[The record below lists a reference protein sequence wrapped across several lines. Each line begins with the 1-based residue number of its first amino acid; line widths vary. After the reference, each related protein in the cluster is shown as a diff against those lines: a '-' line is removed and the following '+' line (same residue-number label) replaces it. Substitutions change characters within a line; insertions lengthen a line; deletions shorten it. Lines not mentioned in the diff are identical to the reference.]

1 MKIDILKHIITVI
14 LLCTYSA
21 LYAPPVVV
29 PNLNTPVFNATSM
42 DQTFNVANGMQTV
55 GNWDVFVFQGV
66 SILQT
71 QWEAQVQAQ
80 ITMMVNSITTSDH
93 YASVQEYQTYVYN
106 SLQSK
111 ASEQLIVW
119 QTAVEAEILQER
131 SQYLSQK
138 YGANSNAVQNSTSQ
152 FQSQWDSFVSGNG
165 LNLNMNGSL
174 SQTVLNSG
182 QQTLEGLEGQWWND
196 FQNNLQSGLQ
206 TYQQALAG
214 LTEKYQNLI
223 NQINQTELQYQAH
236 LAQIQQSQAGTKDQ
250 ILSSLEGYQSYLN
263 SNGLFWNTMSVVY
276 DNSTGSYAQGSCPGG
291 HVCVTYQYDTVTSQF
306 YTAGNC
312 PVGHVCANVLY
323 DNNTSS
329 YVQAGCPGGHI
340 CDGSQRESLIIRTG
354 LNADGRAFQNVI
366 NNVVNAMQ
374 DGFIMPAIFD
384 YSSGTMLS
392 YNSNCLNTGTSCIKG
407 LYDITSNSFVA
418 GTTCAAGHTCY
429 SAVVDNT
436 NPAAMTGS
444 YFANSC
450 TVGDSRCVT
459 CQAGHTC
466 QVQEMEASF
475 LYASSLMS
483 NFLHNE
489 LLATQGALQS
499 AINYQNGGGASHTY
513 TYGQGTGPYDNQAL
527 NYHTAYGGMSFNHFS
542 GSASLTT
549 AEVSINEL
557 FNGGFT
563 EGAGGLGKKIIQLI
577 TGQISQTE
585 LANWI
590 MNAYESSMIG
600 DGSYLAGLFG
610 PNGLGPG
617 MTITGINQADLRA
630 FMNEDNDPHPNGGPN
645 QYCPDPLGCHSG
657 DIFHPDPGIYGVND
671 TFSQRGYD
679 FNRYIAREMGVWA
692 GIPFLADIEHY
703 QDYAWIELSFTVT
716 NNNAYANV
724 TTYQDLV
731 LQLQSFE
738 HDWMTNVMPSVTNW
752 TAQVASYNAQYAN
765 WQTQMQT
772 ALTDAQNAYNAGVQ
786 DLQDHESSWL
796 AQMGQLQQQAQNAF
810 DAASNALKNGQGQS
824 NYGQLTG
831 QVLAGLNKGQL
842 DSGIKP
848 LEIRKFNSYGGDI
861 LENLDRDANRGVPN
875 FNLLSTFGSSMSRA
889 ITGVSNLTLLSS
901 TNNALM
907 DNILG
912 YMQNVAESMRNERQF
927 SQNGQQALI
936 DAHHLRTKT
945 ITTKDKYSG
954 EDISTTY
961 VLDENG
967 NIRMFTDED
976 GETKQ
981 MTVGDW
987 ITSKDVCGENLTN
1000 AGCNKYTENTYENV
1014 VIDSKGNITA
1024 HRNIYNGNSS
1034 QCGADATQSGSYCY
1048 DESDRIVTIAPPD
1061 PKALLLGR
1069 GASRLG
1075 DIFNSK
1081 ENGIGDLVN
1090 GSFGNLN
1097 TYFSSNK
1104 YTAGLFNEV
1113 KNAQMENDHNAS
1125 IAANDVNNKVKIA
1138 NLIANYAES
1147 VLYGGMKTGQWVANQ
1162 SRQAIQDVVATAL
1175 SNAFDLPPDAAALL
1189 SGGLVAHLEA
1199 DRAKHHLESRH
1210 LGLGKHLDSIE
1221 GRAYGIV
1228 SGGVYDI
1235 GMRTAHTNDLA
1246 ALNRWKE
1253 FKNSMVGF
1261 AVQKYGESQHWS
1273 PEFTG
1278 FASQYVADYF
1288 QMKQAK
1294 EELGRRSGAFSMN
1307 SILGEIKVGLANVEG
1322 AIGEGI
1328 GALING
1334 TAHITGDLGLTSE
1347 GYEREINQNVRTAI
1361 NDIKLKNLKDDI
1373 RTWSGDQVGL
1383 ASASVKEYGK
1393 QNHWDQAKIDLWS
1406 RQASD
1411 FVVRHQ
1417 AEREI
1422 QKRDNLLL
1430 GGSFITGSPGSV
1442 LLLDRKLFS
1451 GGLTSLITKGF
1462 RGVATTLA
1470 DVGNM
1475 LGEGVVSSAFRDSVY
1490 DQTRDWRNTITQED
1504 VKGRTGQ
1511 GIINKS
1517 YIETEMRNQLFDV
1530 IGETFIPGDKEAA
1543 HNLGLL
1549 LKHHIDE
1556 KEQKK
1561 QAKEQRLRD
1570 AQTIVQVAAA
1580 AAAIYFTAGAASG
1593 AANSWLSTLAIQTG
1607 TTTTASVGGVS
1618 TVVATGLTNGQILAL
1633 AASTAVSMGVEG
1645 SINGTNGALAALVNG
1660 VISAATMGVRTPLT
1674 GYVSYTK
1681 HQNANL
1687 LTGQH
1692 EVKGGWGGGF
1702 SVNISGA
1709 KASAL
1714 GEAMQTVV
1722 SAMKMSNLNF
1732 GLSYN
1737 QDAGLGMNVNT
1748 NFTSGL
1754 GLGLDYNFKSG
1765 DYTANAS
1772 YDKNHIG
1779 GQSWA
1784 NASFNVS
1791 ASKTGHAS
1799 ASVSYNS
1806 DGNTHIPQRLRG
1818 GGGTLDFSNDGKIGL
1833 SVQGM
1838 KGATIG
1844 TLTYDTNTHGFEPVS
1859 FNSNFQNEFNQ
1870 GQAAENSSKNH
1881 ERNQIEILMKEISL
1895 GSKMDKPLFTE
1906 REIDSAL
1913 PRDGKGGIDMENAN
1927 PEKLLEKWNAHKE
1940 KMSQT
1945 PEGLQKWKEEV
1956 TRAGERSG
1964 IEVRFNEGKS
1974 ATSTFGK
1981 FVTGLVGDIAQSFGF
1996 ANDGSKMVD
2005 KAGVFHL
2012 DTCFVAGTS
2021 VHTKEGLKAIES
2033 LQVGDIVQSWNEKTG
2048 QLENKRVT
2056 ELFVH
2061 EVPQLF
2067 YLELDGEEVFQTTW
2081 NHPFRRRNK
2090 TSQEGIPSFTQSGIA
2105 RNFKTHGHILQP
2117 SGRVV
2122 SLAGSSSASLSDD
2135 SEWVKVED
2143 LKLRDQVLTSDGSW
2157 ARVTG
2162 IFHYDVDPTKVYNFE
2177 VEDNHTYIVGEN
2189 VPAIVHNYTEQVQ
2202 RILDGVGILSEDES
2216 KMFGGVVDVTTGK
2229 KTRAA
2234 NADDKIRALGK
2245 VNEFDHAGSK
2255 WKNVGTDEK
2264 GVVHFQSESNKYGL
2278 KEDLYFR
2285 NNKGQVEI
2293 EQVQHLNGKEYPTK
2307 HTNLDV
2313 LKQVV
2318 VGVNFKTTGE
2328 YLNHLTNVLGERGGS
2343 GTKYDVNGTPKV
2355 SLVKDVNGQAILHET
2370 KNGTHTVE
2378 IERNGYKGKMI
2389 VEEVGRT
2396 QREARS
2402 DYSGERGLIKKYDLS
2417 KPNEYRAWDAENDTA
2432 TQHVPGGD
2440 HLRDTAVC
2448 QSTVIAEDRHNNG
2461 RTVGEVA
2468 KAMGDYAVA
2477 LGKRPSQLG
2486 VPQIS
2491 DALKKD
2497 GLKIRDDHRIIMEK
2511 EGKYKETRE
2520 QFNDRFFEFTKRQLD
2535 QGMAVNVGGLYA
2547 ASLGHVTR
2555 ITGYVEGPHGERG
2568 FMINDSYGDA
2578 NKGYARS
2585 GANGSLD
2592 GRAVFYPIDKIKIAE
2607 FNYGYSITEDTGGNS
2622 PSSGSSNP
2630 RRRSSSSGGFWNKFS
2645 NIFKFDFFKR
2655 D

>member
-1 MKIDILKHIITVI
+1 MKISILKNIIIVI
-14 LLCTYSA
+14 LLCAYSA

-55 GNWDVFVFQGV
+55 GNWDAFVFQGV

-80 ITMMVNSITTSDH
+80 ITMMVNSVTTSDH
-93 YASVQEYQTYVYN
+93 YASVQEYQTFVYN

-138 YGANSNAVQNSTSQ
+138 YGANSSAVQNSTSQ

-165 LNLNMNGSL
+165 LNLNTNGSL
-174 SQTVLNSG
+174 SQAVLNNG

-236 LAQIQQSQAGTKDQ
+236 LAQIQQSQAGIKDQ

-291 HVCVTYQYDTVTSQF
+291 HVCVTYQYDSVTSQF

-312 PVGHVCANVLY
+312 PVGHVCANILY
-323 DNNTSS
+323 DNNTNS
-329 YVQAGCPGGHI
+329 YVQASCPGGHI

-354 LNADGRAFQNVI
+354 LNSDGRAFQNVI

-384 YSSGTMLS
+384 YTTGTMIS
-392 YNSNCLNTGTSCIKG
+392 YNSNCMNSGTSCVKG

-418 GTTCAAGHTCY
+418 GTTCTAGHTCY

-450 TVGDSRCVT
+450 TVGDARCVT
-459 CQAGHTC
+459 CQAGHSC
-466 QVQEMEASF
+466 QVQDMEASF
-475 LYASSLMS
+475 MYASSLMS

-499 AINYQNGGGASHTY
+499 AINYQNGGGAGHSFR
-513 TYGQGTGPYDNQAL
+513 YGQGTGPYDNRAL
-527 NYHTAYGGMSFNHFS
+527 NYHTAYGDMNFTHFS

-549 AEVSINEL
+549 AAVSISEL
-557 FNGGFT
+557 FNGGAT
-563 EGAGGLGKKIIQLI
+563 EGKGGLGKRIIEYI

-585 LANWI
+585 FANWI
-590 MNAYESSMIG
+590 MNAYESSLTG
-600 DGSYLAGLFG
+600 EGSYLMDGMSG
-610 PNGLGPG
+610 SGLGPG
-617 MTITGINQADLRA
+617 MTISGINQADLRA

-645 QYCPDPLGCHSG
+645 QYCPDWLGCHSG
-657 DIFHPDPGIYGVND
+657 DIFHPDPGIYGANA

-679 FNRYIAREMGVWA
+679 FNRYIAREMGVWM
-692 GIPFLADIEHY
+692 GVPFLADIEHY

-810 DAASNALKNGQGQS
+810 DAASNALKNGQGQG
-824 NYGQLTG
+824 NYGQLT
-831 QVLAGLNKGQL
+831 QQILAGLNKGQL

-848 LEIRKFNSYGGDI
+848 LEIRKFTSYGGDI
-861 LENLDRDANRGVPN
+861 LENLDRNADRGVPN
-875 FNLLSTFGSSMSRA
+875 FDLLSTFGSSMSRA

-912 YMQNVAESMRNERQF
+912 YMQNVADSMRNERQF
-927 SQNGQQALI
+927 SQNGQQALM
-936 DAHHLRTKT
+936 DAHHLKTKT

-954 EDISTTY
+954 EEIGTTY

-976 GETKQ
+976 GELKQ

-987 ITSKDVCGENLTN
+987 ITSKEVCGANLTN
-1000 AGCNKYTENTYENV
+1000 AGCNQYTERTYESV
-1014 VIDSKGNITA
+1014 EIDSKGNITA
-1024 HRNIYNGNSS
+1024 HRNIYNGSS
-1034 QCGADATQSGSYCY
+1034 NQCGADATRSESYCY
-1048 DESDRIVTIAPPD
+1048 GESDRIVTIAPPN

-1075 DIFNSK
+1075 DIFDSK

-1090 GSFGNLN
+1090 ASFGNLN
-1097 TYFSSNK
+1097 SYLSSNK

-1125 IAANDVNNKVKIA
+1125 IAANEVNNKVKIA
-1138 NLIANYAES
+1138 NLIASYAES
-1147 VLYGGMKTGQWVANQ
+1147 VLYGGMKTGQWIANQ

-1189 SGGLVAHLEA
+1189 SGGLITHLEA
-1199 DRAKHHLESRH
+1199 DRAKHHLGSRH

-1221 GRAYGIV
+1221 GRAFGMV
-1228 SGGVYDI
+1228 SGGLYDI
-1235 GMRTAHTNDLA
+1235 GLRTAHTNDLA

-1278 FASQYVADYF
+1278 FASQYVSDYF

-1294 EELGRRSGAFSMN
+1294 EELGRRSGAFSIN
-1307 SILGEIKVGLANVEG
+1307 SVLGELKVAMANVG
-1322 AIGEGI
+1322 GMRGEKI

-1334 TAHITGDLGLTSE
+1334 TAHIAGDLGLTSE
-1347 GYEREINQNVRTAI
+1347 RYEKEINQNIRTAI
-1361 NDIKLKNLKDDI
+1361 NDVKLKHLKDDI
-1373 RTWSGDQVGL
+1373 RTWSADQVGL
-1383 ASASVKEYGK
+1383 ASATVKEYGK
-1393 QNHWDQAKIDLWS
+1393 QNNWDQAKIEMWS
-1406 RQASD
+1406 GQASD
-1411 FVVRHQ
+1411 FVVRQQ

-1422 QKRDNLLL
+1422 HRRDNLLL
-1430 GGSFITGSPGSV
+1430 GGIFITGSPGSL
-1442 LLLDRKLFS
+1442 LLLDRKLFG

-1475 LGEGVVSSAFRDSVY
+1475 LGEGVVSSAFRNSVY

-1504 VKGRTGQ
+1504 VKARTGQ

-1517 YIETEMRNQLFDV
+1517 YIETEMRNKLFDV
-1530 IGETFIPGDKEAA
+1530 IGETLIPGDKEAA

-1593 AANSWLSTLAIQTG
+1593 AANSWLSTVAVQTG
-1607 TTTTASVGGVS
+1607 TATTASVGGVS

-1645 SINGTNGALAALVNG
+1645 SINGTNGAIAALANG
-1660 VISAATMGVRTPLT
+1660 IISAATMGVKTPVT
-1674 GYVSYTK
+1674 GYVTYTK

-1702 SVNISGA
+1702 SANISGTQ
-1709 KASAL
+1709 ASAL

-1722 SAMKMSNLNF
+1722 AAMKMSNLNF

-1737 QDAGLGMNVNT
+1737 QDAGLGMNLNT

-1784 NASFNVS
+1784 NASFNIS

-1818 GGGTLDFSNDGKIGL
+1818 GGGTLDFGNDGKIGL
-1833 SVQGM
+1833 SIQGM
-1838 KGATIG
+1838 RGATVG

-1870 GQAAENSSKNH
+1870 GQTAENSSENH
-1881 ERNQIEILMKEISL
+1881 ERKQMEILMKEISL

-1913 PRDGKGGIDMENAN
+1913 PRDGKGGIDMERAN
-1927 PEKLLEKWNAHKE
+1927 PEKLLEKWNGYKDR
-1940 KMSQT
+1940 MSQN
-1945 PEGLQKWKEEV
+1945 PENLQKWKEEV

-1974 ATSTFGK
+1974 ATTTFGK
-1981 FVTGLVGDIAQSFGF
+1981 FVTGLMGDVAQSFGF

-2005 KAGVFHL
+2005 KQGVFHL
-2012 DTCFVAGTS
+2012 DTCFAPGSKITR
-2021 VHTKEGLKAIES
+2021 LK
-2033 LQVGDIVQSWNEKTG
+2033 
-2048 QLENKRVT
+2048 NKNIRIYGNINSS
-2056 ELFVH
+2056 EDSFSKA
-2061 EVPQLF
+2061 
-2067 YLELDGEEVFQTTW
+2067 
-2081 NHPFRRRNK
+2081 NSNK
-2090 TSQEGIPSFTQSGIA
+2090 TNS
-2105 RNFKTHGHILQP
+2105 
-2117 SGRVV
+2117 
-2122 SLAGSSSASLSDD
+2122 
-2135 SEWVKVED
+2135 
-2143 LKLRDQVLTSDGSW
+2143 
-2157 ARVTG
+2157 
-2162 IFHYDVDPTKVYNFE
+2162 
-2177 VEDNHTYIVGEN
+2177 
-2189 VPAIVHNYTEQVQ
+2189 
-2202 RILDGVGILSEDES
+2202 
-2216 KMFGGVVDVTTGK
+2216 
-2229 KTRAA
+2229 
-2234 NADDKIRALGK
+2234 
-2245 VNEFDHAGSK
+2245 NEF
-2255 WKNVGTDEK
+2255 
-2264 GVVHFQSESNKYGL
+2264 
-2278 KEDLYFR
+2278 
-2285 NNKGQVEI
+2285 
-2293 EQVQHLNGKEYPTK
+2293 
-2307 HTNLDV
+2307 
-2313 LKQVV
+2313 
-2318 VGVNFKTTGE
+2318 
-2328 YLNHLTNVLGERGGS
+2328 
-2343 GTKYDVNGTPKV
+2343 
-2355 SLVKDVNGQAILHET
+2355 
-2370 KNGTHTVE
+2370 
-2378 IERNGYKGKMI
+2378 
-2389 VEEVGRT
+2389 
-2396 QREARS
+2396 
-2402 DYSGERGLIKKYDLS
+2402 
-2417 KPNEYRAWDAENDTA
+2417 
-2432 TQHVPGGD
+2432 
-2440 HLRDTAVC
+2440 
-2448 QSTVIAEDRHNNG
+2448 
-2461 RTVGEVA
+2461 
-2468 KAMGDYAVA
+2468 
-2477 LGKRPSQLG
+2477 
-2486 VPQIS
+2486 
-2491 DALKKD
+2491 
-2497 GLKIRDDHRIIMEK
+2497 
-2511 EGKYKETRE
+2511 
-2520 QFNDRFFEFTKRQLD
+2520 
-2535 QGMAVNVGGLYA
+2535 
-2547 ASLGHVTR
+2547 
-2555 ITGYVEGPHGERG
+2555 
-2568 FMINDSYGDA
+2568 
-2578 NKGYARS
+2578 
-2585 GANGSLD
+2585 
-2592 GRAVFYPIDKIKIAE
+2592 
-2607 FNYGYSITEDTGGNS
+2607 
-2622 PSSGSSNP
+2622 SSV
-2630 RRRSSSSGGFWNKFS
+2630 
-2645 NIFKFDFFKR
+2645 
-2655 D
+2655 